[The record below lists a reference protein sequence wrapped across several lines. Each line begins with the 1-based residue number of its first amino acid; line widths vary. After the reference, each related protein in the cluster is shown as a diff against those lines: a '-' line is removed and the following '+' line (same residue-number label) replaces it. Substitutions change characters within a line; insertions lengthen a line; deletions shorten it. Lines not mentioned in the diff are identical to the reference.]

1 MTTQKRNT
9 AKGFR
14 CSFDIGGTFTD
25 FILSNDDTGEIRIH
39 KCLTVPSD
47 PAKGALDGM
56 ADLLSQ
62 GGVEFSELREVVH
75 GSTLVTNLVI
85 ERKGARTALLTTKGF
100 RDIIEFGTE
109 QRYDV
114 HDLFLR
120 FPGALVERSLRFE
133 VNERMS
139 RDGDVIE
146 PIADEEIHRLLQ
158 QALDGGA
165 KAVAVVFLHSYRN
178 DAHERAVA
186 DYASR
191 HFPQLQISISS
202 EVCGE
207 IREYE
212 RATTTTANAY
222 AQPIVDPY
230 VRKLEQE
237 LRNRGFTG
245 ELFLVQSSGALA
257 SPGMARRLPIRLLES
272 GPAGGG
278 LAAAHFGKT
287 LGLHEVIAFD
297 MGGTTAKV
305 CLIRDGKPDIA
316 PMIEAARE
324 QRFRRG
330 SGLPIL
336 APVIDMIEI
345 GAGGGSI
352 AHHDDLGLIK
362 VGPESSAADPGPAC
376 YGRGGK
382 LPTVT
387 DANLILGYLG
397 ADSFLGGRLKLDRPA
412 AEAAYAKLADEDGIS
427 IERAAWGVFAVVC
440 ENMAGAARVHIVE
453 KGQDPRNFTMIA
465 FGGAGPAHAV
475 RVAKALNVGRVVV
488 PPASGAASAL
498 GFLGA
503 PLAHEA
509 TRSAPCLV
517 SELEVDATE
526 VLLAELEE
534 EGRSLLST
542 ANIDGSK
549 LRVRREADMRLSG
562 QVHALRVEAPS
573 DLRRGEALAIL
584 ARNFA
589 EAYRSLYAREPFG
602 GELEVISWRVTTY
615 SPTPKLRIG
624 SLSSTR
630 AADISTRKAWF
641 PETNGYVET
650 KVYNRYAL
658 HAGEVIQGPAIIEET
673 ESTTVVPPGDSFT
686 LDANGN
692 LVITLA
698 AAKAAK
704 AALTATT
711 GDFDPIDLE
720 IMWSR
725 LVTISEECWQ
735 AVIRTAF
742 SLIIGEAQD
751 FACEILDE
759 NGDSLAHSPRAMPV
773 FNITLMAAAKFLL
786 KEYPIETLK
795 PGDILMTNDPWHG
808 SGHLFDIAVL
818 TPVFHKGRVVAFLG
832 SIGHVSD
839 IGGTKNKSAV
849 REIYEEGIQL
859 PPTKLYA
866 EGKPNRDVFNILY
879 ANLRNPRQVV
889 GDIEALIAANALGA
903 ERLAALLVEYGLD
916 DLRKLASTMHRLS
929 ENAAREAIRQ
939 MPDGV
944 YSAITHLNGSGER
957 LFIPA
962 KVTVDGD
969 SVEVDFEGCP
979 PQVSLGGI
987 NNTLPGTQAETLF
1000 ALKCIL
1006 TPGIR
1011 ATAGCYRAFTVKAPE
1026 GSILNCTHPAA
1037 VGLRRLT
1044 LFYVDAPILKALS
1057 EAVPDRM
1064 QAFTGLP
1071 TIIDLHG
1078 REASGRTFTDYMFVG
1093 GGQGG
1098 TARHDGKSGML
1109 WPTSAAN
1116 TSVEMIESRIPVVV
1130 IEKSLVAD
1138 SGGAGRYRGG
1148 CGQRV
1153 RLRRLHD
1160 DNYPVFIN
1168 VYPEGENVTTD
1179 GMLGGAP
1186 GGRTRAFRGS
1196 DGTAE
1201 PVEILEPLMIQVHST
1216 NEIVEVQIGGGAG
1229 YGDPADRPQAEIQAD
1244 ILNGYVTKE
1253 GAKRYSRSNAA
1264 RSKVLS

>member
-1 MTTQKRNT
+1 MTGKSSGE

-25 FILSNDDTGEIRIH
+25 FVLSNDDSGEIRIH

-47 PAKGALDGM
+47 PARGALDGM

-62 GGVEFSELREVVH
+62 AGVAFSDLRQVLH

-85 ERKGARTALLTTKGF
+85 ERKGARTALITTKGF
-100 RDIIEFGTE
+100 RDVIEFGTE

-120 FPGALVERSLRFE
+120 FPEPLVERSLRLE
-133 VNERMS
+133 ADERMS
-139 RDGDVIE
+139 RDGEVLK
-146 PIADEEIHRLLQ
+146 PIQEGEIRALLQ
-158 QALDGGA
+158 QAVDGGA

-186 DYASR
+186 DCARR
-191 HFPQLQISISS
+191 HFPQLQVSLSS

-222 AQPIVDPY
+222 SQPIVDPY

-237 LRNRGFTG
+237 LTSRGFTG

-257 SPGMARRLPIRLLES
+257 SPEMARRLPIRLLES

-287 LGLHEVIAFD
+287 LGLDEVIAFD

-305 CLIRDGKPDIA
+305 CLIRNGKADIA

-324 QRFRRG
+324 HRFRRG

-362 VGPESSAADPGPAC
+362 VGPESAAADPGPAC

-382 LPTVT
+382 QPTVT
-387 DANLILGYLG
+387 DANLVLGYLG
-397 ADSFLGGRLKLDRPA
+397 ADSFLGGRLKLDRLA
-412 AEAAYAKLADEDGIS
+412 AETAYGTLAQKDGIS

-453 KGQDPRNFTMIA
+453 KGQDPRKFTMIA

-475 RVAKALNVGRVVV
+475 RVAKTLNIGRVVV

-503 PLAHEA
+503 ALAHEA
-509 TRSAPCLV
+509 IRSTPCIV
-517 SELEVDATE
+517 SELDVAATE
-526 VLLAELEE
+526 ALLGELEV
-534 EGRSLLST
+534 EGRTLLST
-542 ANIDGSK
+542 AGIEGSA
-549 LRVRREADMRLSG
+549 LQVSREVDMRLSG
-562 QVHALRVEAPS
+562 QVHALRVAAPA
-573 DLRRGEALAIL
+573 DLRRGDSLAEL
-584 ARNFA
+584 SRNFA
-589 EAYRSLYAREPFG
+589 EAYRKLYAREPFG
-602 GELEVISWRVTTY
+602 GELEVLTWRVTTH
-615 SPTPKLRIG
+615 SPAPDLRIG
-624 SLSSTR
+624 SLTNTSP
-630 AADISTRKAWF
+630 AAVRSRPAWF
-641 PETNGYVET
+641 PETESYVET
-650 KVYNRYAL
+650 KVYSRYGL
-658 HAGEVIQGPAIIEET
+658 SVGEVIHGPAILEEN
-673 ESTTVVPPGDSFT
+673 EATTVVPPGDSFMV
-686 LDANGN
+686 DEHGN

-698 AAKAAK
+698 DANATRKTTVAKV
-704 AALTATT
+704 T
-711 GDFDPIDLE
+711 GNFDPVDLE

-795 PGDILMTNDPWHG
+795 PGDVLMTNDPWHG
-808 SGHLFDIAVL
+808 SGHLFDIAVV
-818 TPVFHKGRVVAFLG
+818 TPVFNNGRVVAFLG

-859 PPTKLYA
+859 PPTKIYA

-903 ERLAALLVEYGLD
+903 DRLADLLAEYGLED
-916 DLRKLASTMHRLS
+916 MRKLAATMHRLS
-929 ENAAREAIRQ
+929 ENAAREAIRKV
-939 MPDGV
+939 PNGS
-944 YSAITHLNGSGER
+944 YSAVTHFNGSGER

-962 KVTVDGD
+962 KVTVNDD
-969 SVEVDFEGCP
+969 SVDVDFEGCP
-979 PQVSLGGI
+979 PQVTLGGI

-1000 ALKCIL
+1000 ALKCVL

-1011 ATAGCYRAFTVKAPE
+1011 ATAGCYRAFSVKAPE
-1026 GSILNCTHPAA
+1026 GSLLNCTHPAA

-1057 EAVPDRM
+1057 VAMPDRM

-1078 REASGRTFTDYMFVG
+1078 REATGRTFTDYMFVG

-1098 TARHDGKSGML
+1098 TAQHDGKSGML

-1130 IEKSLVAD
+1130 EEKSLVPD
-1138 SGGAGRYRGG
+1138 SGGAGRFRGG

-1160 DNYPVFIN
+1160 DGYPVFIN
-1168 VYPEGENVTTD
+1168 VYPEGEDVTTD
-1179 GMLGGAP
+1179 GMLGGER
-1186 GGRTRAFRGS
+1186 GEQTRAFHGS
-1196 DGTAE
+1196 STATLK
-1201 PVEILEPLMIQVHST
+1201 EILEPRMIQIHSRD
-1216 NEIVEVQIGGGAG
+1216 EVVEVHIGGGAG
-1229 YGDPADRPQAEIQAD
+1229 FGDPADRPQSEIDAD
-1244 ILNGYVTKE
+1244 IRNGYVTPE
-1253 GAKRYSRSNAA
+1253 GAERAASSKSN
-1264 RSKVLS
+1264 LSVASS